1 MRQYGYCWCDCEA
14 GASFGRGFLVPF
26 YVIELEVSKQI
37 GLADESIYVIM
48 HPAEQRVEA
57 TF

>member
-37 GLADESIYVIM
+37 KLTDDSIIVI
-48 HPAEQRVEA
+48 R
-57 TF
+57 T